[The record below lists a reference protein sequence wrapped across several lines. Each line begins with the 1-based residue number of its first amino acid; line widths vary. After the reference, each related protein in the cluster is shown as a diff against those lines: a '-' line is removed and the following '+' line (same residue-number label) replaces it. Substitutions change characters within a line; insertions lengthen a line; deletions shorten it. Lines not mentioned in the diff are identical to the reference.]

1 MDLLVIAPTATYKR
15 GGLRK
20 EVDDAIKNSDDA
32 VRIEQKINIVP
43 KSADKTKNNIIEN
56 RIYQDFKPMR
66 ELHKR
71 NRNMDLYVYNMDAL
85 YERRPMY
92 NISLPEMKLR
102 KQT

>member
-20 EVDDAIKNSDDA
+20 EVGDTIKGSNDA

-43 KSADKTKNNIIEN
+43 KSSDKTQNNTIEN
-56 RIYQDFKPMR
+56 RIYQDFTAMR
-66 ELHKR
+66 ALHKR
-71 NRNMDLYVYNMDAL
+71 NRSMDLHVYEMDAL